1 MSRTARIILAAGVAL
16 AVALP
21 LSGGVASAA
30 PTGGSTSGTT
40 TTVETTIIVRDGD
53 SLAGLAWR
61 HGVRLSAL
69 LRANSLELT
78 SVIFPGQTLV
88 IPAGARITS
97 EPAGR
102 PAAVSSTS
110 STAPSGSGTEYI
122 VVAGDA
128 LASIAWRNGVSL
140 GALLKA
146 NSLEVTSLI
155 MPGRR
160 LQIPPATRPIPTSV
174 ASSGTTS
181 STPTAVST
189 PTAAKPAVA
198 GTGYVVAA
206 GDALASIAWR
216 HGVSLG
222 ALLQANSIQVTSL
235 ILPGQ
240 RLQIPPATRPIPT
253 SVASSSTTTST
264 PTAGSTP
271 AAPVSKG
278 SSLETL
284 LSYATAQVGAPYQ
297 FFTAGPETF
306 DCSGLV
312 VAAFRQI
319 GMSVPHQSRALAR
332 LGTSVDWRSEP
343 IAAGDLVFTSALG
356 DPALITH
363 VGIALDSSRWVHA
376 IGRGRT
382 VSIGSL
388 PTTDRIMAVQRI
400 ALP

>member
-1 MSRTARIILAAGVAL
+1 MTRTARIILAAGVAI

-21 LSGGVASAA
+21 LFGGVASAA
-30 PTGGSTSGTT
+30 PTGSSTSGTT
-40 TTVETTIIVRDGD
+40 TTAETTITVRDGD

-78 SVIFPGQTLV
+78 SVIHPGQTLV
-88 IPAGARITS
+88 IPAGAQITS

-102 PAAVSSTS
+102 PAPVAPTS
-110 STAPSGSGTEYI
+110 SAAPAGSGTEYV

-160 LQIPPATRPIPTSV
+160 LQIPPATRAIPTSI
-174 ASSGTTS
+174 TS
-181 STPTAVST
+181 SATTPSAPAAATT
-189 PTAAKPAVA
+189 P
-198 GTGYVVAA
+198 
-206 GDALASIAWR
+206 SR
-216 HGVSLG
+216 
-222 ALLQANSIQVTSL
+222 
-235 ILPGQ
+235 
-240 RLQIPPATRPIPT
+240 
-253 SVASSSTTTST
+253 
-264 PTAGSTP
+264 P
-271 AAPVSKG
+271 AAPAPTG
-278 SSLETL
+278 SSLDTV
-284 LSYATAQVGAPYQ
+284 LSYATAQVGTPYQ
-297 FFTAGPETF
+297 FFSAGPETF

-343 IAAGDLVFTSALG
+343 IAAGDLVFTSSVG

-363 VGIALDSSRWVHA
+363 VGIALDSRRWVHA
-376 IGRGRT
+376 VGFGRT

-388 PTTDRIMAVQRI
+388 PATDRIMAVQRI